1 MVGLRDI
8 LGPKGGFFM
17 ENERKYLRK
26 VLDLVDYRIK
36 DNQARIDVLMN
47 SLKKG
52 IDDENAM
59 YSVEETYIGMYLR
72 ENISLKRHQDAPYFA
87 RIDFKEEKET
97 ESKKY
102 YLGKVGLVD
111 DDANQYIVDW
121 RAPIAN
127 LYYDSALGESHYS
140 TKKETFKG
148 DLNLKRVFTI
158 KDGNLE
164 SFMDVNNTSDDDLLK
179 PYLGVNADSKIK
191 NIVSSI
197 QQEQNSI
204 IRDALHKNIIVQ
216 GVAGSGKT
224 TVMLHRISYLAYN
237 EKDFYKPNQYLVISP
252 NNLFTDYMSAILPDL
267 EVDEVKQITL
277 ENLALEFL
285 NSKSKLTII
294 PRSKTSTYDPISHF
308 KASKQMKILLD
319 NYLDKI
325 TNDLFIKDLT
335 KENIVITTKEELKDI
350 FNKYDKEPLKI
361 KIDKTINAIYKYSQD
376 EADKI
381 IKRINSQYEKLIKEE
396 KDVDK
401 RKNLIRKSYEIK
413 NVLIKDIKDLIKE
426 YFINFKFNTLEIY
439 KEFIKTIDYSE
450 LVTSTSSNLNKRK
463 IDFDDLASIIY
474 INEFLFG
481 AKQYSDYISVSIDE
495 AQDLGYMHYAALK
508 KMFRFTNFSIY
519 GDLSQSIYAYRG
531 IESWDEVKELIEGN
545 NEIKYLAKSYRTTI
559 EIMNFANK
567 ILSHL
572 NVSLAEPVIRHGE
585 DVRTVKTSTPLIHIE
600 NKIKEFK
607 NKGYKSIAII
617 CKDEK
622 EVNKYYTSFKDKI
635 NISKLDETSLSY
647 NGEVC
652 ILPIALAKGLEFDAV
667 IVTNANNQSYDKNNI
682 LDMKLLY
689 VALTR
694 ALHELEVLYDYN
706 LCDVLK

>member
-1 MVGLRDI
+1 MQ
-8 LGPKGGFFM
+8 
-17 ENERKYLRK
+17 NEKKYLRK

-36 DNQARIDVLMN
+36 DNQARIDVLME
-47 SLKKG
+47 SLKRG

-59 YSVEETYIGMYLR
+59 YSVEETYIGMYLK
-72 ENISLKRHQDAPYFA
+72 ENISLKRHKDAPYFA
-87 RIDFKEEKET
+87 RIDFKEEKDAE
-97 ESKKY
+97 EKKY

-111 DDANQYIVDW
+111 DSANQYIVDW

-127 LYYDSALGESHYS
+127 LYYDSALGDSEYH

-148 DLNLKRVFTI
+148 ELKLKRVFTI

-164 SFMDVNNTSDDDLLK
+164 TFMDVNNTSDDELLK
-179 PYLGVNADSKIK
+179 PYLGVNTDSKIK

-237 EKDFYKPNQYLVISP
+237 EKELYKPNQYIVISP

-285 NSKSKLTII
+285 NTKTKLSII

-308 KASKQMKILLD
+308 KANKQTKELLD
-319 NYLDKI
+319 SYLAKM
-325 TNDLFIKDLT
+325 TNDIFNNDLT
-335 KENIVITTKEELKDI
+335 KDSITIITKQELKNI
-350 FNKYDKEPLKI
+350 FNKYDKEPLKV
-361 KIDKTINAIYKYSQD
+361 KIDKSINEIFKHSQNH
-376 EADKI
+376 ADVI
-381 IKRINSQYEKLIKEE
+381 IKRINDQYNHLIKNETDSE
-396 KDVDK
+396 K
-401 RKNLIRKSYEIK
+401 RKQLIRRSYETK
-413 NVLIKDIKDLIKE
+413 NVLIKDIKELIKN
-426 YFINFKFNTLEIY
+426 YFASFKYNVIEIY
-439 KEFIKTIDYSE
+439 KDYINTLDYE
-450 LVTSTSSNLNKRK
+450 DLKKSTLANLSKRK
-463 IDFDDLASIIY
+463 VDFDDLASLMY
-474 INEFLFG
+474 INEYLFG
-481 AKQYSDYISVSIDE
+481 AKQYSHYISVSIDE

-508 KMFRFTNFSIY
+508 NMFRFTNFSIY

-531 IESWDEVKELIEGN
+531 VESWDEVKELIEGN

-585 DVRTVKTSTPLIHIE
+585 KVKTTKTNSPLIHIE
-600 NKIKEFK
+600 NKIKHFK

-622 EVNKYYTSFKDKI
+622 EVNKYYTAFKGKI
-635 NISKLDETSLSY
+635 EINKLDENSLSY
-647 NGEVC
+647 DGGVC
-652 ILPIALAKGLEFDAV
+652 VLPIALAKGLEFDAV
-667 IVTNANNQSYDKNNI
+667 IATNVNNENYNKNNI

-694 ALHELEVLYDYN
+694 ALHELDVIYENN
-706 LCDVLK
+706 LCDVLA

>member
-1 MVGLRDI
+1 MQ
-8 LGPKGGFFM
+8 
-17 ENERKYLRK
+17 NEKKYLRK

-36 DNQARIDVLMN
+36 DNQARIDVLME
-47 SLKKG
+47 SLKRG

-59 YSVEETYIGMYLR
+59 YSVEETYIGMYLK
-72 ENISLKRHQDAPYFA
+72 ENISLKRHKDAPYFA
-87 RIDFKEEKET
+87 RIDFKEKHEAEEKQ
-97 ESKKY
+97 Y

-111 DDANQYIVDW
+111 DNANQYIVDW

-127 LYYDSALGESHYS
+127 LYYDSALGESEYQ

-148 DLNLKRVFTI
+148 ELKLKRVFSI
-158 KDGNLE
+158 KNSELE
-164 SFMDVNNTSDDDLLK
+164 SFMDVNNTSDDELLK
-179 PYLGVNADSKIK
+179 PYLGVNTDSKIK

-237 EKDFYKPNQYLVISP
+237 EKELYKPNQYIVISP

-285 NSKSKLTII
+285 NLKTKLSII

-308 KASKQMKILLD
+308 KASKQTKKLLD
-319 NYLDKI
+319 DYLEEM
-325 TNDLFIKDLT
+325 TNNLFTNNLT
-335 KENIVITTKEELKDI
+335 KDGIVIITKEELKNI
-350 FNKYDKEPLKI
+350 FNKYDKEPLKV
-361 KIDKTINAIYKYSQD
+361 KIDKSMTEIFKYSQSQ
-376 EADKI
+376 ADII
-381 IKRINSQYEKLIKEE
+381 IKRINEQYNSLITNESDPE
-396 KDVDK
+396 K
-401 RKNLIRKSYEIK
+401 RKQLIRKSYETK
-413 NVLIKDIKDLIKE
+413 NVLIKDIKELIKN
-426 YFINFKFNTLEIY
+426 YFASFKYNVIEIY
-439 KEFIKTIDYSE
+439 KDYINNLDYEE
-450 LVTSTSSNLNKRK
+450 LKTSTTTNLNKRK
-463 IDFDDLASIIY
+463 VDFDDIASLMY
-474 INEFLFG
+474 INEYLFG
-481 AKQYSDYISVSIDE
+481 AKQYSQYISVSIDE

-508 KMFRFTNFSIY
+508 NMFRFTNFSIY

-531 IESWDEVKELIEGN
+531 VESWDEVKELIEGN

-572 NVSLAEPVIRHGE
+572 NVSLAEPVIRHGKE
-585 DVRTVKTSTPLIHIE
+585 VVTTKTKTPLTHIE
-600 NKIKEFK
+600 NKIKDFK
-607 NKGYKSIAII
+607 SKGYKSIAII

-622 EVNKYYTSFKDKI
+622 EVNKYFTAFKDKI
-635 NISKLDETSLSY
+635 EISKLDEASLSY
-647 NGEVC
+647 DGGVC
-652 ILPIALAKGLEFDAV
+652 VLPIALAKGLEFDTV
-667 IVTNANNQSYDKNNI
+667 IVTNANNENYNKDNI

-694 ALHELEVLYDYN
+694 ALHELDVIYEDN
-706 LCDVLK
+706 LCDVLA

>member
-1 MVGLRDI
+1 MQ
-8 LGPKGGFFM
+8 
-17 ENERKYLRK
+17 NEKKYLRK

-36 DNQARIDVLMN
+36 DNQSRIDVLME
-47 SLKKG
+47 SLKRG

-59 YSVEETYIGMYLR
+59 YSVEETYIGMYLK
-72 ENISLKRHQDAPYFA
+72 ENISLKRHKDAPYFA
-87 RIDFKEEKET
+87 RIDFKEQNET
-97 ESKKY
+97 EEKQY

-111 DDANQYIVDW
+111 DNANQYIVDW

-127 LYYDSALGESHYS
+127 LYYDSALGESEYQ

-148 DLNLKRVFTI
+148 ELKLKRVFSI
-158 KDGNLE
+158 KNSELE
-164 SFMDVNNTSDDDLLK
+164 SFMDVNNTSDDELLK
-179 PYLGVNADSKIK
+179 PYLGVNTDSKIK

-237 EKDFYKPNQYLVISP
+237 EKELYKPNQYIVISP

-285 NSKSKLTII
+285 NLKTKLCII

-308 KASKQMKILLD
+308 KASKQTKKLLD
-319 NYLDKI
+319 AYLEKM
-325 TNDLFIKDLT
+325 TNDLFLKDLT
-335 KENIVITTKEELKDI
+335 KDGIIIITKDELKNI

-361 KIDKTINAIYKYSQD
+361 KIDKSINEIFKYSQSQ
-376 EADKI
+376 ADII
-381 IKRINSQYEKLIKEE
+381 IKRINDQYNSLIKNET
-396 KDVDK
+396 DSDK
-401 RKNLIRKSYEIK
+401 RKQLIRKSYETK
-413 NVLIKDIKDLIKE
+413 NVLIKDIKDIIKN
-426 YFINFKFNTLEIY
+426 YFASFKYNVIEIY
-439 KEFIKTIDYSE
+439 KDYINSLDYEE
-450 LVTSTSSNLNKRK
+450 LKKSTTSNLNKRK
-463 IDFDDLASIIY
+463 ADFDDIASLMY
-474 INEFLFG
+474 INEYLFG
-481 AKQYSDYISVSIDE
+481 AKQYSQYISVSIDE
-495 AQDLGYMHYAALK
+495 AQDLGYMHYASLK
-508 KMFRFTNFSIY
+508 NMFRFTNFSIY

-531 IESWDEVKELIEGN
+531 VESWDEVKELIDGK

-567 ILSHL
+567 ILNHL

-585 DVRTVKTSTPLIHIE
+585 EVRTTKTNSPLIHIE
-600 NKIKEFK
+600 NKIKDFK

-622 EVNKYYTSFKDKI
+622 EVNKYFNAFKDKI
-635 NISKLDETSLSY
+635 QINKLDETSLSY
-647 NGEVC
+647 DGGVC
-652 ILPIALAKGLEFDAV
+652 VLPIALAKGLEFDAV
-667 IVTNANNQSYDKNNI
+667 IVTNANNENYNKENI

-694 ALHELEVLYDYN
+694 ALHELNVIYEDN
-706 LCDVLK
+706 LCDVLA

>member
-1 MVGLRDI
+1 MQ
-8 LGPKGGFFM
+8 
-17 ENERKYLRK
+17 NEKKYLRK

-36 DNQARIDVLMN
+36 DNQARIDVLME
-47 SLKKG
+47 SLKRG

-59 YSVEETYIGMYLR
+59 YSVEETYIGMYLK
-72 ENISLKRHQDAPYFA
+72 ENISLKRHKDAPYFA
-87 RIDFKEEKET
+87 RIDFKEEKDAE
-97 ESKKY
+97 EKKY

-111 DDANQYIVDW
+111 DSANQYIVDW

-127 LYYDSALGESHYS
+127 LYYDSALGDSEYH

-148 DLNLKRVFTI
+148 ELKLKRVFTI

-164 SFMDVNNTSDDDLLK
+164 TFMDVNNTSDDELLK
-179 PYLGVNADSKIK
+179 PYLGVNTDSKIK

-237 EKDFYKPNQYLVISP
+237 EKELYKPNQYIVISP

-285 NSKSKLTII
+285 NTKTKLSII

-308 KASKQMKILLD
+308 KANKQTKELLD
-319 NYLDKI
+319 SYLAKM
-325 TNDLFIKDLT
+325 TNDIFNNDLT
-335 KENIVITTKEELKDI
+335 KDSITIITKQELKDI
-350 FNKYDKEPLKI
+350 FNKYDKEPLKV
-361 KIDKTINAIYKYSQD
+361 KIDKSINEIFKHSQNH
-376 EADKI
+376 ADVI
-381 IKRINSQYEKLIKEE
+381 IKRINDQYNHLIKNETDSE
-396 KDVDK
+396 K
-401 RKNLIRKSYEIK
+401 RKQLIRRSYETK
-413 NVLIKDIKDLIKE
+413 NVLIKDIKELIKN
-426 YFINFKFNTLEIY
+426 YFASFKYNVIEIY
-439 KEFIKTIDYSE
+439 KDYINTLDYE
-450 LVTSTSSNLNKRK
+450 DLKKSTLANLSKRK
-463 IDFDDLASIIY
+463 VDFDDLASLMY
-474 INEFLFG
+474 INEYLFG
-481 AKQYSDYISVSIDE
+481 AKQYSHYISVSIDE

-508 KMFRFTNFSIY
+508 NMFRFTNFSIY

-531 IESWDEVKELIEGN
+531 VESWDEVKELIEGN

-585 DVRTVKTSTPLIHIE
+585 EVKTTKTNSPLIHIE
-600 NKIKEFK
+600 NKIKYFK

-622 EVNKYYTSFKDKI
+622 EVNKYYTAFKEKI
-635 NISKLDETSLSY
+635 EINKLDENSLSY
-647 NGEVC
+647 DGGVC
-652 ILPIALAKGLEFDAV
+652 VLPIALAKGLEFDAV
-667 IVTNANNQSYDKNNI
+667 IATNVNNENYNKNNI

-694 ALHELEVLYDYN
+694 ALHELDVIYENN
-706 LCDVLK
+706 LCDVLA

>member
-1 MVGLRDI
+1 
-8 LGPKGGFFM
+8 M

>member
-1 MVGLRDI
+1 MQ
-8 LGPKGGFFM
+8 
-17 ENERKYLRK
+17 NEKKYLRK

-36 DNQARIDVLMN
+36 DNQARIDVLME
-47 SLKKG
+47 SLKRG

-59 YSVEETYIGMYLR
+59 YSVEETYIGMYLK
-72 ENISLKRHQDAPYFA
+72 ENISLKRHKDAPYFA
-87 RIDFKEEKET
+87 RIDFKEKHEAEEKQ
-97 ESKKY
+97 Y

-111 DDANQYIVDW
+111 DNANQYIVDW

-127 LYYDSALGESHYS
+127 LYYDSALGESEYQ

-148 DLNLKRVFTI
+148 ELKLKRVFSI
-158 KDGNLE
+158 KNSELE
-164 SFMDVNNTSDDDLLK
+164 SFMDVNNTSDDELLK
-179 PYLGVNADSKIK
+179 PYLGVNTDSKIK

-204 IRDALHKNIIVQ
+204 IRDALHKTIIVQ

-237 EKDFYKPNQYLVISP
+237 EKELYKPNQYIVISP

-285 NSKSKLTII
+285 NLKTKLSII

-308 KASKQMKILLD
+308 KASKQTKKLLD
-319 NYLDKI
+319 DYLEKM
-325 TNDLFIKDLT
+325 TNNLFTNNLT
-335 KENIVITTKEELKDI
+335 KDGIVIITKEELKNI
-350 FNKYDKEPLKI
+350 FNKYDKEPLKV
-361 KIDKTINAIYKYSQD
+361 KIDKSMTEIFKYSQSQ
-376 EADKI
+376 ADII
-381 IKRINSQYEKLIKEE
+381 IKRINEQYNSLITNESDPE
-396 KDVDK
+396 K
-401 RKNLIRKSYEIK
+401 RKQLIRKSYETK
-413 NVLIKDIKDLIKE
+413 NVLIKDIKELIKN
-426 YFINFKFNTLEIY
+426 YFASFKYNVIEIY
-439 KEFIKTIDYSE
+439 KDYINNLNYEE
-450 LVTSTSSNLNKRK
+450 LKTSTTTNLNKRK
-463 IDFDDLASIIY
+463 VDFDDIASLMY
-474 INEFLFG
+474 INEYLFG
-481 AKQYSDYISVSIDE
+481 AKQYSQYISVSIDE

-508 KMFRFTNFSIY
+508 NMFRFTNFSIY

-531 IESWDEVKELIEGN
+531 VESWDEVKELIEGN

-572 NVSLAEPVIRHGE
+572 NVSLAEPVIRHGKE
-585 DVRTVKTSTPLIHIE
+585 VVTTKTKTPLTHIE
-600 NKIKEFK
+600 NKIKDFK
-607 NKGYKSIAII
+607 SKGYKSIAII

-622 EVNKYYTSFKDKI
+622 EVNKYFTAFKDKI
-635 NISKLDETSLSY
+635 EISKLDEASLSY
-647 NGEVC
+647 DGGVC
-652 ILPIALAKGLEFDAV
+652 VLPIALAKGLEFDAV
-667 IVTNANNQSYDKNNI
+667 IVTNANNENYNKDNI

-694 ALHELEVLYDYN
+694 ALHELDVIYEDN
-706 LCDVLK
+706 LCDVLA

>member
-1 MVGLRDI
+1 MQ
-8 LGPKGGFFM
+8 
-17 ENERKYLRK
+17 NEKKYLRK

-36 DNQARIDVLMN
+36 DNDARIAVLMK
-47 SLKKG
+47 SLKRG

-59 YSVEETYIGMYLR
+59 YSVEETYIGMYMK
-72 ENISLKRHQDAPYFA
+72 ENISLKRHKDSPYFA
-87 RIDFKEEKET
+87 RIDFKEEHDSD
-97 ESKKY
+97 SKKY

-111 DDANQYIVDW
+111 EDANQYIVDW

-127 LYYDSALGESHYS
+127 LYYDSALGESEYH

-148 DLNLKRVFTI
+148 DLSLKRVFTI
-158 KDGNLE
+158 KDSNLE

-179 PYLGVNADSKIK
+179 PYLGVNTDSKIK

-237 EKDFYKPNQYLVISP
+237 EKDLYKANQYLVISP

-277 ENLALEFL
+277 ENLAIEFL
-285 NSKSKLTII
+285 NLKSKLNII
-294 PRSKTSTYDPISHF
+294 PRSKTSTYDPISHY
-308 KASKQMKILLD
+308 KASKQMKTKLD
-319 NYLDKI
+319 NYLEKI
-325 TNDLFIKDLT
+325 TNDLFTRHLLKD
-335 KENIVITTKEELKDI
+335 NIVIITNEELKEI
-350 FNKYDKEPLKI
+350 FDKYDKEPLKI

-381 IKRINSQYEKLIKEE
+381 IKRINLQYDKLIKEE
-396 KDVDK
+396 KDIDK
-401 RKNLIRKSYEIK
+401 RKILIRKSYETK
-413 NVLIKDIKDLIKE
+413 TVLIKDIKEIIKN
-426 YFINFKFNTLEIY
+426 YFANFKFNTLDLY
-439 KEFIKTIDYSE
+439 KDYINSLDYE
-450 LVTSTSSNLNKRK
+450 DLVKATSSNLNKRK
-463 IDFDDLASIIY
+463 VDFDDLASLIY
-474 INEFLFG
+474 INEYLFG
-481 AKQYSDYISVSIDE
+481 AKQYSNYISVSIDE

-531 IESWDEVKELIEGN
+531 VESWDEVRELIEGN

-559 EIMNFANK
+559 EIMDFANK

-585 DVRTVKTSTPLIHIE
+585 SVKAVKTSDPLTHIE
-600 NKIKEFK
+600 EKIKEFK

-622 EVNKYYTSFKDKI
+622 EVNKYYTAFKDKL
-635 NISKLDETSLSY
+635 NISKLDENSLSY

-652 ILPIALAKGLEFDAV
+652 VLPIALAKGLEFDAV
-667 IVTNANNQSYDKNNI
+667 IVTNANKETYNKDNI

-694 ALHELEVLYDYN
+694 ALHELEVLYDKE
-706 LCDVLK
+706 LCEVLN

>member
-1 MVGLRDI
+1 MQ
-8 LGPKGGFFM
+8 
-17 ENERKYLRK
+17 NEKKYLRK

-36 DNQARIDVLMN
+36 DNQARIDVLME
-47 SLKKG
+47 SLKRG

-59 YSVEETYIGMYLR
+59 YSVEETYIGMYLK
-72 ENISLKRHQDAPYFA
+72 ENISLKRHKDAPYFA
-87 RIDFKEEKET
+87 RIDFKEEKDAE
-97 ESKKY
+97 EKKY

-111 DDANQYIVDW
+111 DSANQYIVDW

-127 LYYDSALGESHYS
+127 LYYDSALGDSEYH

-148 DLNLKRVFTI
+148 ELKLKRVFTI

-164 SFMDVNNTSDDDLLK
+164 TFMDVNNTSDDELLK
-179 PYLGVNADSKIK
+179 PYLGVNTDSKIK

-237 EKDFYKPNQYLVISP
+237 EKELYKPNQYIVISP

-285 NSKSKLTII
+285 NTKTKLSII

-308 KASKQMKILLD
+308 KANKQTKELLD
-319 NYLDKI
+319 SYLAKM
-325 TNDLFIKDLT
+325 TNDIFNNDLT
-335 KENIVITTKEELKDI
+335 KDSITIITKQELKNI
-350 FNKYDKEPLKI
+350 FNKYDKEPLKV
-361 KIDKTINAIYKYSQD
+361 KIDKSINEIFKHSQNH
-376 EADKI
+376 ADVI
-381 IKRINSQYEKLIKEE
+381 IKRINDQYNHLIKNETDSE
-396 KDVDK
+396 K
-401 RKNLIRKSYEIK
+401 RKQLIRRSYETK
-413 NVLIKDIKDLIKE
+413 NVLIKDIKELIKN
-426 YFINFKFNTLEIY
+426 YFASFKYNVIEIY
-439 KEFIKTIDYSE
+439 KDYINTLDYE
-450 LVTSTSSNLNKRK
+450 DLKKSTLANLSKRK
-463 IDFDDLASIIY
+463 VDFDDLASLMY
-474 INEFLFG
+474 INEYLFG
-481 AKQYSDYISVSIDE
+481 AKQYSHYISVSIDE

-508 KMFRFTNFSIY
+508 NMFRFTNFSIY

-531 IESWDEVKELIEGN
+531 VESWDEVKELIEGN

-585 DVRTVKTSTPLIHIE
+585 EVKTTKTNSPLIHIE
-600 NKIKEFK
+600 NKIKHFK

-622 EVNKYYTSFKDKI
+622 EVNKYYTAFKGKI
-635 NISKLDETSLSY
+635 EINKLDENSLSY
-647 NGEVC
+647 DGGVC
-652 ILPIALAKGLEFDAV
+652 VLPIALAKGLEFDAV
-667 IVTNANNQSYDKNNI
+667 IATNVNNENYNKNNI

-694 ALHELEVLYDYN
+694 ALHELDVIYENN
-706 LCDVLK
+706 LCDVLA

>member
-1 MVGLRDI
+1 
-8 LGPKGGFFM
+8 M
-17 ENERKYLRK
+17 ENEKKYLRK

-36 DNQARIDVLMN
+36 DNDARIDVLMK

-59 YSVEETYIGMYLR
+59 YSVEETYIGMYLK
-72 ENISLKRHQDAPYFA
+72 ENISLNRHKDSPYFA
-87 RIDFKEEKET
+87 RIDFKENNEL

-127 LYYDSALGESHYS
+127 LYYDSALGESEYH

-148 DLNLKRVFTI
+148 NLSLKRVFSI
-158 KDGNLE
+158 KNSELE
-164 SFMDVNNTSDDDLLK
+164 SFMDVNTTSDDDLLK

-197 QQEQNSI
+197 QQEQNNI

-237 EKDFYKPNQYLVISP
+237 EKDLYKPNQYLVISP

-277 ENLALEFL
+277 ENLTLEFL
-285 NSKSKLTII
+285 NLKSKLNII
-294 PRSKTSTYDPISHF
+294 PRSKTSTYDYISNY
-308 KASKQMKILLD
+308 KASKKYKELLD
-319 NYLDKI
+319 IYLLKI
-325 TNDLFIKDLT
+325 TNNLFRKNLT
-335 KENIVITTKEELKDI
+335 KDEITIITNNELKEI
-350 FNKYDKEPLKI
+350 FDKYDKEPLKI
-361 KIDKTINAIYKYSQD
+361 KIEKTINAIYKYSQD
-376 EADKI
+376 EANII
-381 IKRINSQYEKLIKEE
+381 IKRINLQFDNLIKNETDIE
-396 KDVDK
+396 K
-401 RKNLIRKSYEIK
+401 RKTLIRKSYEIK
-413 NVLIKDIKDLIKE
+413 NVLVKDIKDIIKN
-426 YFINFKFNTLEIY
+426 YFIEFKFNTLEIY
-439 KEFIKTIDYSE
+439 KDFVKTIEYEE
-450 LVTSTSSNLNKRK
+450 LVVNTLSNLNKRK
-463 IDFDDLASIIY
+463 VDFDDLASLIY
-474 INEFLFG
+474 INEYLFG
-481 AKQYSDYISVSIDE
+481 AKQYSHYISVSIDE
-495 AQDLGYMHYAALK
+495 AQDLGYIHYAALK
-508 KMFRFTNFSIY
+508 KLFRFTNFSIY

-531 IESWDEVKELIEGN
+531 VESWRDVQELLGEN

-567 ILSHL
+567 ILSYL
-572 NVSLAEPVIRHGE
+572 DVPLAEPVIRHGDE
-585 DVRTVKTSTPLIHIE
+585 VKVIKEKDSLKHIE
-600 NKIKEFK
+600 NRIKDFK

-622 EVNKYYTSFKDKI
+622 EVNKYHAAFKDKI
-635 NISKLDETSLSY
+635 NISKLDENSSSY
-647 NGEVC
+647 NGDVC
-652 ILPIALAKGLEFDAV
+652 VLPISLAKGLEFDAV
-667 IVTNANNQSYDKNNI
+667 IVTNVNNNNYNKDNI

-694 ALHELEVLYDYN
+694 ALHELDVLYDN
-706 LCDVLK
+706 KLCDVLK

>member
-1 MVGLRDI
+1 MQ
-8 LGPKGGFFM
+8 
-17 ENERKYLRK
+17 NEKKYLRK

-36 DNQARIDVLMN
+36 DNQARIDVLME
-47 SLKKG
+47 SLKRG

-59 YSVEETYIGMYLR
+59 YSVEETYIGMYLK
-72 ENISLKRHQDAPYFA
+72 ENISLKRHKDAPYFA
-87 RIDFKEEKET
+87 RIDFKEETDTDE
-97 ESKKY
+97 KKY

-111 DDANQYIVDW
+111 DNANQYIVDW

-127 LYYDSALGESHYS
+127 LYYDSALGDSEYH

-148 DLNLKRVFTI
+148 ELKLKRVFTI

-164 SFMDVNNTSDDDLLK
+164 AFMDVNNTSDDELLK
-179 PYLGVNADSKIK
+179 PYLGVNTDSKIK

-224 TVMLHRISYLAYN
+224 TVMLHRISYLAYS
-237 EKDFYKPNQYLVISP
+237 EKELYKPNQYIVISP

-285 NSKSKLTII
+285 NTKSKLTII

-308 KASKQMKILLD
+308 KASKKTKELLD
-319 NYLDKI
+319 SYLEKM
-325 TNDLFIKDLT
+325 TNELFKNDLT
-335 KENIVITTKEELKDI
+335 KDTITIITNQELKNI
-350 FNKYDKEPLKI
+350 FNKYDKEPLKV
-361 KIDKTINAIYKYSQD
+361 KIDKSIVEIYKYSQ
-376 EADKI
+376 EQANKI
-381 IKRINSQYEKLIKEE
+381 IKRINEQFESLIKNETDIE
-396 KDVDK
+396 K
-401 RKNLIRKSYEIK
+401 RKNLIRKSYETK
-413 NVLIKDIKDLIKE
+413 NVLIKDIKDLIKN
-426 YFINFKFNTLEIY
+426 YFASFKYNVIEIY
-439 KEFIKTIDYSE
+439 KDYINSLDYEELKAVTI
-450 LVTSTSSNLNKRK
+450 SNLNKRK
-463 IDFDDLASIIY
+463 IDFDDIASLMY

-481 AKQYSDYISVSIDE
+481 AKQYSNYISVSIDE

-508 KMFRFTNFSIY
+508 NIFRFTNFSIY

-531 IESWDEVKELIEGN
+531 IESWEEVKELIEGN
-545 NEIKYLAKSYRTTI
+545 SETKYLAKSYRTTI

-585 DVRTVKTSTPLIHIE
+585 EVKTTKTNKPLTHIE
-600 NKIKEFK
+600 NKINEFQS
-607 NKGYKSIAII
+607 KGYKSIAII

-622 EVNKYYTSFKDKI
+622 EVSKYYNAFKDKI
-635 NISKLDETSLSY
+635 KISKLDENSLTY

-652 ILPIALAKGLEFDAV
+652 VLPIALAKGLEFDAV
-667 IVTNANNQSYDKNNI
+667 IVTNANNENYNKENI

-694 ALHELEVLYDYN
+694 ALHELEVIYEDN
-706 LCDVLK
+706 LCSVLA